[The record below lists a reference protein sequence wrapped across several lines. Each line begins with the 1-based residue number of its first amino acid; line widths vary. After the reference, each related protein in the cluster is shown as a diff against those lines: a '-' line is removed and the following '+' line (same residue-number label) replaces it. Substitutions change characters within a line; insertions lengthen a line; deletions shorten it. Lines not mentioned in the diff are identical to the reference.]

1 MNLDCKILAEEIIDK
16 AVSVGK
22 TISTAESCTGG
33 MIAAVITSISGSS
46 QVFGYGFVTYSND
59 AKVKLLDVPEDV
71 IKAKGAVS
79 EEVALAMSYG
89 ARMKSGADVALSV
102 TGIAGPTGGTE
113 SKPVGLVYISV
124 STERDTKVSRFI
136 FQGDR
141 DEIRNKTLHEGLL
154 MILSEI

>member
-79 EEVALAMSYG
+79 KEVALAMSYG

>member
-79 EEVALAMSYG
+79 EEVALAISYG

-113 SKPVGLVYISV
+113 SRGKNIAKLAIIKY
-124 STERDTKVSRFI
+124 
-136 FQGDR
+136 
-141 DEIRNKTLHEGLL
+141 
-154 MILSEI
+154 

>member
-46 QVFGYGFVTYSND
+46 QVFGYGFVTYAND